1 MGDQRGGG
9 IAWTEY
15 TWNCLRGCSKVSEGC
30 RNCYAIRVA
39 ARFSGPG
46 MPYEGLA
53 SRNPDNWTGEI
64 RLIERALTQPLKW
77 NRPRLVFV
85 NSMSDVFHE
94 NVPDE
99 WIDLIFAVM
108 WMAER
113 HTFQILTKR
122 HERMYRYLTDK
133 NVLDRIMGAAWRVD
147 PDRAKTMTL
156 LQEFWPLRNVWLGVS
171 VEDQESYDSRLE
183 CLVRS
188 PAVVRWLSVEPLI
201 GPIALGLIGT
211 LPGTWTG
218 GAYRLLVDRLQW
230 IVVGGE
236 SGPGARPMD
245 QKWVGDLLLECKQA
259 DVPFFFKQGSENG
272 WSDFKNYDAMPEL
285 FRVRQWPKEWM
296 GADGVGV

>member
-99 WIDLIFAVM
+99 WID
-108 WMAER
+108 R
-113 HTFQILTKR
+113 SDTR
-122 HERMYRYLTDK
+122 
-133 NVLDRIMGAAWRVD
+133 
-147 PDRAKTMTL
+147 
-156 LQEFWPLRNVWLGVS
+156 
-171 VEDQESYDSRLE
+171 SR
-183 CLVRS
+183 S
-188 PAVVRWLSVEPLI
+188 
-201 GPIALGLIGT
+201 
-211 LPGTWTG
+211 
-218 GAYRLLVDRLQW
+218 
-230 IVVGGE
+230 
-236 SGPGARPMD
+236 
-245 QKWVGDLLLECKQA
+245 
-259 DVPFFFKQGSENG
+259 
-272 WSDFKNYDAMPEL
+272 
-285 FRVRQWPKEWM
+285 
-296 GADGVGV
+296 